1 MSSLS
6 YWHHRLSHPALPIVS
21 HILCRH
27 CLSFMLDSPPF
38 TYSAYP
44 MGKAHQFSFPS
55 FSYAQF
61 EKSLELVWANIW
73 GLAPYLSIMSFK
85 YYLSIVDYFTRFT
98 WFFPLKLKSD
108 ILTVFRSFIVYAKRF
123 FNTKLIFLKTD
134 VSGEFISLNSL
145 CKLLG
150 ITHRFSCPH
159 TYQKNEIVERKHHH
173 IMKTGLALLAH
184 ASLPFTFW
192 ANTFETT
199 TYLINFLPIPILNN

>member
-1 MSSLS
+1 MINRCFFEFYDSYFFVKDKAIGRQLLSSHHHNRLYRFPFSTSLPSPSVHLYEMSSLS

-98 WFFPLKLKSD
+98 
-108 ILTVFRSFIVYAKRF
+108 
-123 FNTKLIFLKTD
+123 
-134 VSGEFISLNSL
+134 
-145 CKLLG
+145 
-150 ITHRFSCPH
+150 
-159 TYQKNEIVERKHHH
+159 
-173 IMKTGLALLAH
+173 
-184 ASLPFTFW
+184 
-192 ANTFETT
+192 
-199 TYLINFLPIPILNN
+199 